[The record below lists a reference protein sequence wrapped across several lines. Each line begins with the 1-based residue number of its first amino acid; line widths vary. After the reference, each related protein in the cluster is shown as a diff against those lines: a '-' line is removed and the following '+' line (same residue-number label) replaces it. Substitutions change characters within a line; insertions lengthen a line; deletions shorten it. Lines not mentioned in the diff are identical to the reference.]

1 MGDQVEL
8 KGSMQPSSASDEYAA
23 DIAASVV
30 ASMHGMGVV
39 GLPRNYEIFYEVL
52 TGSNREL
59 SDAFAALGA
68 KPKQADLD
76 QIARTF
82 FPQSERQSIVENAQ
96 AEVAG
101 RAEEIMSL
109 LGRER
114 NSLEKFGVILD
125 KTSTGLAT
133 QGVASR
139 DLMRKVVGIM
149 ATATEAT
156 LEQAR
161 QISASMQ
168 EKTAE
173 LAEVKSKLEEYKKL
187 AETDPLTRLWN
198 RRAFDRRLAKIFDT
212 PRNVMF
218 GALILADIDDF
229 KAFNDRY
236 GHPAGDKIL
245 QIVARIMRATAGAN
259 SFVARTGG
267 EEFALVVEGLTEDA
281 TERLADSVRDSIAK
295 AEFVVGPSTGA
306 VAPITVSLG
315 MCMASEAQDPE
326 DLYVKTDRALYASKV
341 GGRNRVTRH
350 SRLRAGQFS
359 KNWLLYRS
367 D

>member
-1 MGDQVEL
+1 MLNRPYVAQDTTGRLGTRGTAPAMGWERLVGDQVEL
-8 KGSMQPSSASDEYAA
+8 KGGMHPSGASDERAA

-30 ASMHGMGVV
+30 ASMRAMGVV

-59 SDAFAALGA
+59 SDAFAALGQ
-68 KPKQADLD
+68 KPKQNDLD
-76 QIARTF
+76 GLTRTF
-82 FPQSERQSIVENAQ
+82 FPQNARQSIVETAQ
-96 AEVAG
+96 TEVAD
-101 RAEEIMSL
+101 RAEEILSL

-114 NSLEKFGVILD
+114 SSLEKFGVILD
-125 KTSTGLAT
+125 KTSNGLA
-133 QGVASR
+133 QPAGASR
-139 DLMRKVVGIM
+139 DLLRKVVGIM

-161 QISASMQ
+161 QISTSMQ

-187 AETDPLTRLWN
+187 AETDPLTKLWN

-218 GALILADIDDF
+218 GALVLADIDGF
-229 KAFNDRY
+229 KAFNDRH

-245 QIVARIMRATAGAN
+245 QIVARIMRATAGTD

-281 TERLADSVRDSIAK
+281 TERLADNVRDSIAR
-295 AEFVVGPSTGA
+295 AEFVVGPATGA
-306 VAPITVSLG
+306 VAPITISLG
-315 MCMASEAQDPE
+315 MCMAS
-326 DLYVKTDRALYASKV
+326 T
-341 GGRNRVTRH
+341 
-350 SRLRAGQFS
+350 LR
-359 KNWLLYRS
+359 
-367 D
+367 